1 MADLLETKQDGVAIL
16 TMNRPEARNALS
28 ANMLAALLEAL
39 PRLAADPEIG
49 AIIIT
54 GSGGAFCA
62 GGDVKGFA
70 ATEGGANHGRS
81 PEQASYSLRQNM
93 EVSRWL
99 HDMPK
104 ITIAAIPGA
113 AAGAGLSIALACDF
127 RIAAKGDGVT
137 ASGRFAWGAAPGDLL
152 LADGTLQPGPHHVTP
167 PCRHF
172 GRCGGCQLQQLDE
185 ETLAQF
191 VEARV
196 GNASSAQELGAELI
210 APPHL
215 SPPGSRRR
223 ASLRAES
230 SAGRVV
236 IGYREARSHRLV
248 ELAECPVLRPEL
260 VAVLAPLR
268 GLLIRLGQGQNKPKA
283 KGRHV
288 HAKMAADIELT
299 LTDQGVD
306 LGIKGLSAE
315 GLALTEAML
324 DFARDHGLARLTL
337 DGGYGP
343 DVVWEP
349 EPVTMTL
356 AGVPVPFPPGS
367 FLQATADGETALVA
381 AAREWLAGCPTV
393 ADLFSGL
400 GTFAFALAGPGT
412 KVLAAEAAR
421 DAHLA
426 CKTAAGAAGLP
437 VHSLHRDLFRNPLLA
452 EELNRFAAVLLDP
465 PRAGA
470 REQVE
475 RIAES
480 AVARVVY
487 ISCNPASWAK
497 DARTL
502 VEAGF
507 VLKELRPVGQFRW
520 STHVELASLFVRGEK
535 P

>member
-1 MADLLETKQDGVAIL
+1 VSHAE
-16 TMNRPEARNALS
+16 P
-28 ANMLAALLEAL
+28 
-39 PRLAADPEIG
+39 
-49 AIIIT
+49 II
-54 GSGGAFCA
+54 
-62 GGDVKGFA
+62 
-70 ATEGGANHGRS
+70 
-81 PEQASYSLRQNM
+81 
-93 EVSRWL
+93 
-99 HDMPK
+99 
-104 ITIAAIPGA
+104 
-113 AAGAGLSIALACDF
+113 

-152 LADGTLQPGPHHVTP
+152 LADGSIEPGPHHVTP

-172 GRCGGCQLQQLDE
+172 GQCGGCQLQQLDE
-185 ETLAQF
+185 ETLGTF

-196 GNASSAQELGAELI
+196 ANASASQELGAELI
-210 APPHL
+210 TAPQL

-230 SAGRVV
+230 SQGRVV

-268 GLLIRLGQGQNKPKA
+268 KLLIRLGQGQAPA
-283 KGRHV
+283 KGKTKGKHT
-288 HAKMAADIELT
+288 HAKLAADLDLT

-315 GLALTEAML
+315 GLALTEALL

-337 DGGYGP
+337 DAGYGP
-343 DVVWEP
+343 EAVWEP
-349 EPVTMTL
+349 EPVTVTL
-356 AGVPVPFPPGS
+356 AGVAVALPPGS
-367 FLQATADGETALVA
+367 FLQPTADGEAALIA
-381 AAREWLAGCPTV
+381 AVQEWLKDCQTV

-426 CKTAAGAAGLP
+426 CKAAADRARVP
-437 VHSLHRDLFRNPLLA
+437 IHALHRDLFRGPLLA
-452 EELNRFAAVLLDP
+452 DELSKFAAVLLDP

-470 REQVE
+470 REQIE
-475 RIAES
+475 RIAAS
-480 AVARVVY
+480 SVGRVVY
-487 ISCNPASWAK
+487 ISCNPSSWAR
-497 DARTL
+497 DARML

-520 STHVELASLFVRGEK
+520 STHVELASLFVR
-535 P
+535 